1 MVLLVMVLK
10 AATIATIQFASMDD
24 CEAAKKALV
33 GGTGAMSTEL
43 SVVCIDKVQ
52 AATPAQ

>member
-1 MVLLVMVLK
+1 MVLK

-33 GGTGAMSTEL
+33 SGTGAMSTEL

>member
-10 AATIATIQFASMDD
+10 AATIATIQFASMED
-24 CEAAKKALV
+24 CEAAKTALA

-43 SVVCIDKVQ
+43 SSVCIDKVQ
-52 AATPAQ
+52 AATPGQ